1 MGAYGM
7 FGPNEYL
14 LSTGRLATGFGLFGL
29 ALGLILSIPTGT
41 DALSIIAVTVIF
53 GYLGVTGF
61 WGAYN
66 IDRWFRKYRYRMP
79 KPAWYV
85 LRVLFIIL
93 GIIGGALGYG
103 AIEHFILLLA
113 MDAPLGLFGA
123 QLILLPFAG
132 RKLGQLMKYNPAT
145 ADPFRD
151 HIDLE

>member
-1 MGAYGM
+1 MNIYCPRAAWQR
-7 FGPNEYL
+7 FWL
-14 LSTGRLATGFGLFGL
+14 IGL

-93 GIIGGALGYG
+93 GIIGGALDTVPSNTSSCSGHG
-103 AIEHFILLLA
+103 C
-113 MDAPLGLFGA
+113 PLGLLSSADSLALCRA
-123 QLILLPFAG
+123 QA
-132 RKLGQLMKYNPAT
+132 RA
-145 ADPFRD
+145 
-151 HIDLE
+151 IDEI